1 MKTIIS
7 AAIDCLAYSIIVLLA
22 ALTALVVTVLSF
34 LHEPVRR
41 DISREIADE
50 GKENIRRL
58 VRVK

>member
-1 MKTIIS
+1 MRTIMS
-7 AAIDCLAYSIIVLLA
+7 AIIDSFAYGVIVLLA
-22 ALTALVVTVLSF
+22 SLTALVVTVLSF

-50 GKENIRRL
+50 GKRNIRRL